1 MAVKVSARKAVSR
14 AIRCFL
20 ILDMMG
26 LFLRVGTPGGH
37 PAAERGVRMVVLRK
51 GYEESRSVGWAPS
64 TRGKRQLSRD
74 NKQDSVHFH
83 LQEEAS
89 FQGGGVTVTMRET
102 AETDGELP
110 DMEAG
115 HGLARGR
122 GGDYLRAA
130 VALPESHAAGLSLS
144 RHFDLRNSSWLSL
157 PTVSI

>member
-1 MAVKVSARKAVSR
+1 M
-14 AIRCFL
+14 
-20 ILDMMG
+20 
-26 LFLRVGTPGGH
+26 
-37 PAAERGVRMVVLRK
+37 
-51 GYEESRSVGWAPS
+51 
-64 TRGKRQLSRD
+64 
-74 NKQDSVHFH
+74 HFH

-89 FQGGGVTVTMRET
+89 FQGDGVTVTMRET